1 MMHFNDWREEGLVGT
16 ARRRGSLESWMERGF
31 SGDGP
36 HQGKG

>member
-1 MMHFNDWREEGLVGT
+1 MMHFNDWRVEGLLGA
-16 ARRRGSLESWMERGF
+16 ARRRGNLESWMEIGF